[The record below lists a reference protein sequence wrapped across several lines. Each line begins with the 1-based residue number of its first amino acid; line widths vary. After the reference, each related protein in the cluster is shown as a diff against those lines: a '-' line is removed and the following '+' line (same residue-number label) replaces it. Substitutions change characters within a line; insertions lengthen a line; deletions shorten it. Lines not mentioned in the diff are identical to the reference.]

1 MKNKSMGHCFSDT
14 ESVSLSFKPRSSVCS
29 SPGFGGTS
37 GMVYDL
43 GRRKKTLFML
53 YIQSTWI

>member
-14 ESVSLSFKPRSSVCS
+14 ESVCLSFKPRSSVCS

-43 GRRKKTLFML
+43 GRKQNCLCHT
-53 YIQSTWI
+53 

>member
-14 ESVSLSFKPRSSVCS
+14 ESVCLSFKPRSSVCS

-43 GRRKKTLFML
+43 GRKKNCLCHT
-53 YIQSTWI
+53 